1 MEIFYSISNS
11 RRVKKYLDE
20 ATKESV
26 LEDLTKVLASY
37 WVGAKDVWTVFFLH
51 SFQEEYDRYWD
62 VDSLRQF
69 LASRHPGI
77 DSHETTNLLWL
88 CLHFYA
94 HYPFARSSRGSRFD
108 LKGFQRA
115 VALLVFRGTD
125 SLGTQ
130 QPGDHYW
137 RHDEALFREADFRR
151 MLRSISEPAQFYS
164 AEKQWAVDDVMDVLA
179 TTQPHS
185 TTLAPSPDQLREA
198 AERILSSGS
207 MKHRLCRDEF
217 SLFVRLLL
225 QLRVWGVEGS
235 CLPSGIFNGE
245 SSSACQDLADSIADA
260 ICCEDQ
266 TIDAGIVADVLPGL
280 RERFY
285 RLWGVIFQPR
295 SLRETTVPPEQC
307 LPNSIL
313 AAVSLLLPLAMD
325 ASGPSDL
332 GLELLPRTEDLG
344 MDLLFEQIRAHD
356 YPHIL
361 LFTGETCTAVVG
373 AYIPNTSSP
382 HEAESQRKNSLL
394 DTRGHFLFQLY
405 PRFYL
410 LRSAK
415 LRPSLEEVFHAE
427 RNVSS
432 LSTVTTDQRQPLPYT
447 IGHEEGGALL
457 RVDPQGLTVTMA
469 ANLTESSEEKPI
481 YTNMGR
487 DQDRE
492 WELTVHPAQLHILRI
507 NPSAS
512 TPTWGR
518 NGSKEGVSGEELRNR
533 IQGFGSCNSETPS
546 HNVLERWSIR
556 RQFYG
561 GTYP

>member
-62 VDSLRQF
+62 VESLRQF
-69 LASRHPGI
+69 LASRHPGL
-77 DSHETTNLLWL
+77 DSHETTYLLWR

-94 HYPFARSSRGSRFD
+94 HYPFARNSRGSRID

-130 QPGDHYW
+130 QPGDHYR
-137 RHDEALFREADFRR
+137 RHDEALFREADLRR

-185 TTLAPSPDQLREA
+185 TTLAPSPDHVREA
-198 AERILSSGS
+198 AERILSRDS

-235 CLPSGIFNGE
+235 CLPSGMFNGD
-245 SSSACQDLADSIADA
+245 SSSACQELADSIVDA

-280 RERFY
+280 REQFY

-295 SLRETTVPPEQC
+295 SLQETTVPPEQC
-307 LPNSIL
+307 LPNRIL
-313 AAVSLLLPLAMD
+313 AAVSLLLPFAME
-325 ASGPSDL
+325 ASGPSDA
-332 GLELLPRTEDLG
+332 GLKLLPRMEDLG
-344 MDLLFEQIRAHD
+344 MDLQLEQIRGSD

-361 LFTGETCTAVVG
+361 LFTNKTCTAVVG
-373 AYIPNTSSP
+373 AYIPNPSG
-382 HEAESQRKNSLL
+382 LL
-394 DTRGHFLFQLY
+394 DTSGHFLFQLC
-405 PRFYL
+405 PRFCL
-410 LRSAK
+410 LRSTK
-415 LRPSLEEVFHAE
+415 LRPSLEEAFHAE
-427 RNVSS
+427 KNVSS
-432 LSTVTTDQRQPLPYT
+432 LSTVTTDQKPSLPYA
-447 IGHEEGGALL
+447 ICHEEGGALL
-457 RVDPQGLTVTMA
+457 SVDPQGLTVTMVV
-469 ANLTESSEEKPI
+469 NLTESSEEKPI
-481 YTNMGR
+481 YTNMCK

-492 WELTVHPAQLHILRI
+492 WELTVHPAQLHILCI

-518 NGSKEGVSGEELRNR
+518 NASKEGVSGQELRNR
-533 IQGFGSCNSETPS
+533 IQGFGSCNCENTKP
-546 HNVLERWSIR
+546 
-556 RQFYG
+556 
-561 GTYP
+561 

>member
-1 MEIFYSISNS
+1 VDCFLSSQFPRGIRPLY
-11 RRVKKYLDE
+11 VHVQLLDDN
-20 ATKESV
+20 ADSV
-26 LEDLTKVLASY
+26 D
-37 WVGAKDVWTVFFLH
+37 
-51 SFQEEYDRYWD
+51 WD
-62 VDSLRQF
+62 VESLRQF
-69 LASRHPGI
+69 LASRHPRI
-77 DSHETTNLLWL
+77 DSHETTYLLWQ

-94 HYPFARSSRGSRFD
+94 HYPFARSSRGSRID

-164 AEKQWAVDDVMDVLA
+164 VEKQWAVDDVTDVLA
-179 TTQPHS
+179 TMQPHS
-185 TTLAPSPDQLREA
+185 ATLAPSPDQLREA
-198 AERILSSGS
+198 AERIRPSGS

-235 CLPSGIFNGE
+235 CLPSGIFNGD
-245 SSSACQDLADSIADA
+245 SSSACQELADSIADA

-266 TIDAGIVADVLPGL
+266 TIDAGIVADVLVSIPIVLMLRRSNHVQPGL

-285 RLWGVIFQPR
+285 GLWGVIFQPR

-307 LPNSIL
+307 LPNRIL
-313 AAVSLLLPLAMD
+313 AAVSLLLPLAME
-325 ASGPSDL
+325 ASGPSDF
-332 GLELLPRTEDLG
+332 GLELLPRTEDRG
-344 MDLLFEQIRAHD
+344 MDLLLEQIRGDD

-361 LFTGETCTAVVG
+361 LFTDETCTTVVG
-373 AYIPNTSSP
+373 AYIPNPSSQ
-382 HEAESQRKNSLL
+382 ETESQCKNRLL
-394 DTRGHFLFQLY
+394 DAGSHFLFQLC
-405 PRFYL
+405 PRFRL
-410 LRSAK
+410 LRSTE
-415 LRPSLEEVFHAE
+415 LRPSLEKLFCVELNA
-427 RNVSS
+427 SS
-432 LSTVTTDQRQPLPYT
+432 LESATTTDHGPSASYT

-457 RVDPQGLTVTMA
+457 SVDPQGLTVTMVV
-469 ANLTESSEEKPI
+469 NLTESSEEKPI
-481 YTNMGR
+481 YTNMCR

-492 WELTVHPAQLHILRI
+492 WELTVHPAQLHILHI

-518 NGSKEGVSGEELRNR
+518 NGSKDGVSGQELRNR
-533 IQGFGSCNSETPS
+533 IQGFGPSNSETPS
-546 HNVLERWSIR
+546 PTVMERWNIR

-561 GTYP
+561 GTSP

>member
-1 MEIFYSISNS
+1 VDCFLSSQFPRGIRPLY
-11 RRVKKYLDE
+11 VHVQLLDDN
-20 ATKESV
+20 ADSV
-26 LEDLTKVLASY
+26 D
-37 WVGAKDVWTVFFLH
+37 
-51 SFQEEYDRYWD
+51 WD
-62 VDSLRQF
+62 VESLRQF

-77 DSHETTNLLWL
+77 DSHETTYLLWR

-94 HYPFARSSRGSRFD
+94 HYPFARSSRGSRID

-137 RHDEALFREADFRR
+137 RHDEAVFREADFRR

-164 AEKQWAVDDVMDVLA
+164 VEKQWAVDDVMDVLA

-185 TTLAPSPDQLREA
+185 ATLAPSPDQLREA
-198 AERILSSGS
+198 AERIRPSGS

-217 SLFVRLLL
+217 SLFLRLLL

-235 CLPSGIFNGE
+235 RLPSGIFNGD
-245 SSSACQDLADSIADA
+245 SSSACQELADSIADA

-266 TIDAGIVADVLPGL
+266 TIDAGIVADVLVSTSLVLMLRRSNHVQPGL
-280 RERFY
+280 REQFY
-285 RLWGVIFQPR
+285 RLWGVIFRPR
-295 SLRETTVPPEQC
+295 SLRETTAPPEQC
-307 LPNSIL
+307 LPNRIL

-325 ASGPSDL
+325 ASGPSDA
-332 GLELLPRTEDLG
+332 GLKLLPRMEDLG
-344 MDLLFEQIRAHD
+344 MDLLLEQIRGSD

-361 LFTGETCTAVVG
+361 LFTNKTCTAVVG
-373 AYIPNTSSP
+373 AYIPNPS
-382 HEAESQRKNSLL
+382 SLL
-394 DTRGHFLFQLY
+394 DTSGHFLFQLC
-405 PRFYL
+405 PRFCL
-410 LRSAK
+410 LRSTK
-415 LRPSLEEVFHAE
+415 FRPSLEEAFHGE
-427 RNVSS
+427 KNVSS
-432 LSTVTTDQRQPLPYT
+432 HSTVTTDQKPSLPYT

-457 RVDPQGLTVTMA
+457 SIDPQGLTVTMVV
-469 ANLTESSEEKPI
+469 NLTESSEEKPI
-481 YTNMGR
+481 YTNMCR

-507 NPSAS
+507 NPSTS

-518 NGSKEGVSGEELRNR
+518 NASKEGVSGQELRNR

-546 HNVLERWSIR
+546 PNVKERWNIR

-561 GTYP
+561 GTCP